1 MTRGLLYLAMLS
13 VIATAVAATPQTV
26 RMDYAGNSRTMK
38 ITVPTKGSTMDKNA
52 GMRAVKTL
60 PNNRIEGVRKL
71 RKDVR
76 PMTRNAFNAPSNDS
90 ETVFFESFEGS
101 DGTDLS
107 WMPEGWT
114 RESYGGEGLD
124 PTQTWSVGMLNPS
137 LPVPGPADGDF
148 YMGVSF
154 SSDIPQDEWMISPV
168 IESKEGNELSFYWW
182 GQPAFLFKMNN
193 VDWETMEFIGDKEMA
208 ANLEVYVRAIND
220 EDNSEWIRLFDL
232 ASKYMDL
239 SLMELLEATPA
250 TMEKENLP
258 LDGFAGGRLQ
268 VAFRYVGQD
277 GDTMFVD
284 AVKVAAP
291 QLNALYDLPFTTQFF
306 GLSDSETWSY
316 AGFSSAIYPVFSPIY
331 WMNMSENEVETTN
344 SWTYLD
350 PDTSEEV
357 TSEETDLEV
366 TYHPDYTSDFTT
378 RNNLFYMPTLTVSAP
393 GFSDGVY
400 KAPYNYFQAGGAGD
414 FVFND
419 GSEIHMGLLPFAI
432 QNDNIGGVR
441 IDYEAAGDMAMPL
454 FGHNANTQAWWTDHY
469 FNGEPSG
476 DDYAKV
482 TGLMNFLYATDSPM
496 VVDGAWFNA
505 RGEINDDAEFTL
517 GIYTVNDEFI
527 PSEQPMVSAV
537 CKGTDMKVFE
547 GHYVIPFKFDAPVVL
562 DNSNPAYVVKFSGFD
577 SDACPDFLPMQSI
590 IPNPNYCL
598 GFLDLEVSS
607 SELGQGHT
615 FVPLANFEGEYGE
628 MMNAFC
634 INLDGFYPWL
644 KANEEKVEITATGS
658 VDITLDS
665 YYDASVLNF
674 DCPTGSYVSKAE
686 GRYNKTVITL
696 THNMAEVIV
705 DGDLVITAPGVE
717 ARIAVK
723 ETLAGVESIESDGDE
738 VKAVYTLSGV
748 EVDRRTLEPGIY
760 LVSYESG
767 VVRKVNVR

>member
-13 VIATAVAATPQTV
+13 VSATAVGATPQTV

-38 ITVPTKGSTMDKNA
+38 ITVPTKESAMDKNA
-52 GMRAVKTL
+52 GMRVVKTL
-60 PNNRIEGVRKL
+60 PNRLVWVGKL

-76 PMTRNAFNAPSNDS
+76 PMTRNVFNASSNDS

-124 PTQTWSVGMLNPS
+124 PTQTWSVSMLNPS

-182 GQPAFLFKMNN
+182 GQPAFLFNMNN
-193 VDWETMEFIGDKEMA
+193 VDWETMEFIGEKEIA

-220 EDNSEWIRLFDL
+220 EDNSEWIRVFDL

-316 AGFSSAIYPVFSPIY
+316 AGFSSALYPVFSPIY
-331 WMNMSENEVETTN
+331 WMNMSENEVETTY

-378 RNNLFYMPTLTVSAP
+378 RNNLFYMPTLTVCAP

-400 KAPYNYFQAGGAGD
+400 TAPYNYC
-414 FVFND
+414 
-419 GSEIHMGLLPFAI
+419 
-432 QNDNIGGVR
+432 
-441 IDYEAAGDMAMPL
+441 
-454 FGHNANTQAWWTDHY
+454 HNANTQAWWTDH
-469 FNGEPSG
+469 FFDGEPSG

-482 TGLMNFLYATDSPM
+482 TGLMNFIYATDSPM

-665 YYDASVLNF
+665 YYDASELSF

-717 ARIAVK
+717 ARVAVK
-723 ETLAGVESIESDGDE
+723 ETLTGVESIESDGDE

-767 VVRKVNVR
+767 AVRKVNVR